1 MEVDMPFSDDPV
13 LDPRLFHDDDKKE
26 VLVLHLRSVIAPPPS
41 LKRKVTTGSWNS
53 PDEAYADVDIT
64 DENLYVRPHSG
75 DGVVV
80 HFLPNG
86 HTVPKRS
93 PVVREK
99 KNQVVSS
106 HRIDVRYEELPADLL
121 AFLDPHVKFKA
132 MPNGGK
138 RYLNVSPQPGG
149 GFQVQF
155 WIPTIKR
162 HNRLAT
168 VTDDRV
174 GGIIVAAA
182 TLDPSLRERFAPL
195 KWLYDIMEKSHYV
208 KEWLESLECVA

>member
-13 LDPRLFHDDDKKE
+13 LDPRLFDKDDKKE
-26 VLVLHLRSVIAPPPS
+26 VLVLHLHSFSAP
-41 LKRKVTTGSWNS
+41 LKRKMVSDAGSWNS
-53 PDEAYADVDIT
+53 PDEAYAGVDIT
-64 DENLYVRPHSG
+64 DENVCLQPHSG

-86 HTVPKRS
+86 YTVPKKS
-93 PVVREK
+93 PVVRENK
-99 KNQVVSS
+99 KQVVSS
-106 HRIDVRYEELPADLL
+106 HRIDVRYEKLPAELL
-121 AFLDPHVKFKA
+121 EFLEPHVKFKA

-182 TLDPSLRERFAPL
+182 TLDPSLRERFAPR
-195 KWLYDIMEKSHYV
+195 KWLYDIMENPHYV
-208 KEWLESLECVA
+208 NQWLESLECVA